1 MDKKCELYLL
11 FPAVLKN
18 KLLKNELSFPS
29 HTEYKYKKIWAYRCI
44 ERKKE
49 DDTPINRADFY
60 SNIEELK
67 INGKII
73 KKKRGQ
79 QLEPENDIGN
89 YATSLYKNREIIENK
104 MYLPRPSKKVCSGY
118 VFMEGGPQA
127 TDDQHINWWIYEE
140 IDLSQFSI
148 EKGEKNE

>member
-1 MDKKCELYLL
+1 MNDKYNVYL

-18 KLLKNELSFPS
+18 KLLNNELSFPN
-29 HTEYKYKKIWAYRCI
+29 HTEYKYNKIWAYRCI

-49 DDTPINRADFY
+49 DDTPINRTDFY
-60 SNIEELK
+60 SNIEEFKIKGKK
-67 INGKII
+67 IN
-73 KKKRGQ
+73 KKRGQ
-79 QLEPENDIGN
+79 QLPEDDIRC
-89 YATSLYKNREIIENK
+89 YATSLYTNRDTIEIM
-104 MYLPRPSKKVCSGY
+104 MYLPRPSKKICSGY

-127 TDDQHINWWIYEE
+127 TDDEHINWWIYEE